1 MKKRQSHHGGTVFI
15 CTRIFRGF
23 TIHDSSFPI
32 PDSTSKAAFFGF
44 FFVADE
50 GVTDGDFESAF
61 EDDAAFVALA
71 DFVGIGFV
79 ALEVLHFA
87 LADDF
92 IPAFDFKER
101 TAEQLAF

>member
-44 FFVADE
+44 FFVTDE

-61 EDDAAFVALA
+61 TAKHGTSK
-71 DFVGIGFV
+71 VGV
-79 ALEVLHFA
+79 LESQGVLMGDYA
-87 LADDF
+87 G
-92 IPAFDFKER
+92 
-101 TAEQLAF
+101 